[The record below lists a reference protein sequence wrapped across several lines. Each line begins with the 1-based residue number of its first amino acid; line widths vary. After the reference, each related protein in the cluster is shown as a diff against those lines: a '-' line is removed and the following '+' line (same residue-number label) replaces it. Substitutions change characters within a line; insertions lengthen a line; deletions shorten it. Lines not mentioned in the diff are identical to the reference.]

1 MDLTEAEDI
10 KKRWQEN
17 TELYKKGL
25 NDLDH
30 QNGVVTHPEPHT
42 LECEVKR
49 ALGSTERSEV
59 KVKVAQSC
67 PILCNPMDYRNS
79 PGQNTGMGS
88 LSLFQ
93 GIFPAQGSNPGF
105 LLFRQILYQ
114 LRHKGSPRILECVA
128 YPFSSGS
135 SWPRIRPWPRGL
147 LHCRWIL
154 YQLSYQGSPRKITMN
169 KALLVEVMG
178 LQLSYFKSQKM
189 MLWKCWT
196 QYASKFG
203 KLNSGHRTRKGQFSF
218 QSRDVQSQR
227 MFKLPHNC
235 IHFTC

>member
-1 MDLTEAEDI
+1 MGKTRDFFRKIKETKGTFHAKMGTVKNRTGMDLTEAEDI

-17 TELYKKGL
+17 TEELYKKGL

-30 QNGVVTHPEPHT
+30 HNSVVTHLEPHT

-59 KVKVAQSC
+59 KVAQSC
-67 PILCNPMDYRNS
+67 STLCNSMDYRNS

-114 LRHKGSPRILECVA
+114 PSHKGSPRILEWVA

-135 SWPRIRPWPRGL
+135 S
-147 LHCRWIL
+147 
-154 YQLSYQGSPRKITMN
+154 
-169 KALLVEVMG
+169 
-178 LQLSYFKSQKM
+178 
-189 MLWKCWT
+189 
-196 QYASKFG
+196 
-203 KLNSGHRTRKGQFSF
+203 
-218 QSRDVQSQR
+218 
-227 MFKLPHNC
+227 
-235 IHFTC
+235 